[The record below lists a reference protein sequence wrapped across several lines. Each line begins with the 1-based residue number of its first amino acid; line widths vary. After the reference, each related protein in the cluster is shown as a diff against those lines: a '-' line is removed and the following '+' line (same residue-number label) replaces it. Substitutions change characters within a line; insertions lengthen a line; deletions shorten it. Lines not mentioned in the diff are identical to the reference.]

1 MLILDGI
8 MENFFTTIQN
18 REIQVEQLL
27 DVVKVSD
34 ATPILEP
41 MEKLPQNFNYVKR
54 SLLALRGA

>member
-41 MEKLPQNFNYVKR
+41 YKKI
-54 SLLALRGA
+54 S